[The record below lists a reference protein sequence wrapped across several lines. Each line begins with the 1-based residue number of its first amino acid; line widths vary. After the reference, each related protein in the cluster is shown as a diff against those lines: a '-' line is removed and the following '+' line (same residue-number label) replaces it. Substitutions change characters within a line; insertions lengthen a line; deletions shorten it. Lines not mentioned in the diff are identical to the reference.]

1 MIDVI
6 IPAPRCGRF
15 RRGVSCK
22 QQVQTC
28 SFSGGWAGV
37 RGEHRHIST
46 FFLVSDY
53 AVNNDIA
60 VRYDILASMRTICF
74 GENYLVER
82 GKIANCLEYYRNG
95 YHCRVRFLLFAFLS
109 RALAS
114 ALLSRF
120 PFTSSSNDKL
130 LRPLANNLEQRGLGG
145 DDELLVAQQQQ
156 HKAVAALA
164 APNVVAAAKDH
175 RWPLHERACSL
186 VVPVT

>member
-22 QQVQTC
+22 LQVQTC

-60 VRYDILASMRTICF
+60 VRYDILASMRTKCF

-114 ALLSRF
+114 ALLSCF
-120 PFTSSSNDKL
+120 PFTSSSNDKR
-130 LRPLANNLEQRGLGG
+130 LRPLANNLERRGLGG

-175 RWPLHERACSL
+175 RWPLHQRACSL
-186 VVPVT
+186 VVTVT

>member
-22 QQVQTC
+22 LQVQTC

-60 VRYDILASMRTICF
+60 VRCDM
-74 GENYLVER
+74 
-82 GKIANCLEYYRNG
+82 
-95 YHCRVRFLLFAFLS
+95 VRFLLFAFLS

-120 PFTSSSNDKL
+120 PFTSSSNDKR
-130 LRPLANNLEQRGLGG
+130 LRPLANNLERRGLGG

-164 APNVVAAAKDH
+164 APNVVAAANDH

-186 VVPVT
+186 VVTVT